1 MHDINFIRKNREYV
15 ELKLR
20 ERGLQESSV
29 EDLLRLDEH
38 RRQLIK
44 DAESRQ
50 AEVNRNSHRIGAMF
64 KLGKVNEAEQA
75 KFAVRQRT
83 QVVRQL
89 EAQKRRIEGDM
100 EAILSRLPN
109 LLHDSVPIGQE
120 SSRNVEIRRWGRPRS
135 FEFEPRSH
143 WDIAESLGILDT
155 ERATKLTGARFALYR
170 DAGARMER
178 ALASFMLDVHTIE
191 SGYTEILPPFVANSR
206 TLFGTGNLPKFETE
220 LYNLSST
227 DYWLIPTAEVPLTS
241 MFRDEIIPTHLL
253 PIKLT
258 AWTPCFRREAGSHG
272 RDVRGILRQHQFQ
285 KVELVKI
292 VRPDRSYDEL
302 EGLVN
307 DAEKILQRLEL
318 PYRVMLLCTGD
329 TGFASAKTYDI
340 EVWLPGQNEYREI
353 SSCSNCEAFQARRA
367 NIRARLEPGSKPDF
381 VHSLNGSGLAIGRTW
396 LAILENYQQADGSIK
411 IPAALLPYMNG
422 MTEIALT
429 Q

>member
-1 MHDINFIRKNREYV
+1 MHDRNFIRKNREYV

-29 EDLLRLDEH
+29 EEFLRLDER

-50 AEVNRNSHRIGAMF
+50 AEVNRTSDRIGDMF
-64 KLGKVNEAEQA
+64 KLGKFNEAEQA
-75 KFAVRQRT
+75 RVAVRKRT

-89 EAQKRRIEGDM
+89 EEQKRQVEVDM
-100 EAILSRLPN
+100 DAILSRLPN
-109 LLHDSVPIGQE
+109 LLHDSVPVGQE
-120 SSRNVEIRRWGRPRS
+120 SSQNIEIRRWGTPRR

-143 WDIAESLGILDT
+143 WDIAESLGILDV
-155 ERATKLTGARFALYR
+155 ERATKLAGARFAMYR

-178 ALASFMLDVHTIE
+178 ALAGFMLDVHTVE
-191 SGYTEILPPFVANSR
+191 SGYTEMLPPFVANSR

-227 DYWLIPTAEVPLTS
+227 DYWLIPTAEVPLTC
-241 MFRDEIIPTHLL
+241 MFGNEIIPANLL

-302 EGLVN
+302 EGLVH

-367 NIRARLEPGSKPDF
+367 NIRSRLGPDSKLDF
-381 VHSLNGSGLAIGRTW
+381 VHTLNGSGLAIGRTW

-411 IPAALLPYMNG
+411 IPAALRSYMNG
-422 MTEIALT
+422 MTEIAPAR
-429 Q
+429 